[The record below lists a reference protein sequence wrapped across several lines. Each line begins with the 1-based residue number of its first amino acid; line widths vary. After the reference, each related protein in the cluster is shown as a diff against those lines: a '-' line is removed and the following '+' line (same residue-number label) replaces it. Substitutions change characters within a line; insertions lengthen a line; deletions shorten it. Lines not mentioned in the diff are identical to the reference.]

1 MARTSKAAQKKIA
14 KVMHEFEDGDLK
26 SGSGHKVTDR
36 KQAIAIAL
44 EEARDAG
51 LKVPR
56 RKPSRSTSSGKKK
69 TVRNKST
76 RPSKA

>member
-1 MARTSKAAQKKIA
+1 MAKTSKAAQKKIA
-14 KVMHEFEDGDLK
+14 KVMHEYAEGDLK
-26 SGSGHKVTDR
+26 SGSGRKVADR

-56 RKPSRSTSSGKKK
+56 RNASRSTTSGKKTMRK
-69 TVRNKST
+69 KPT
-76 RPSKA
+76 RSSKA

>member
-1 MARTSKAAQKKIA
+1 MAKTSKAARKKIA
-14 KVMHEFEDGDLK
+14 KVMHEYAEGDLK
-26 SGSGHKVTDR
+26 GGSGHKVTDR

-56 RKPSRSTSSGKKK
+56 RKVSRSTTSGTKAMRKKSRR
-69 TVRNKST
+69 T
-76 RPSKA
+76 SKA

>member
-1 MARTSKAAQKKIA
+1 MAKTSKAAQKKIA
-14 KVMHEFEDGDLK
+14 RVMHEFEEGDLK
-26 SGSGHKVTDR
+26 SGSGHKVTDK

-56 RKPSRSTSSGKKK
+56 RKPS
-69 TVRNKST
+69 KST
-76 RPSKA
+76 TPRKTTMRKKPSTRKSKA